1 MDEELIQQMAMGD
14 MMGGGMDPAMM
25 MPEDPMAGGGS
36 GMTTVEVPDF
46 AVPAVMELIAIL
58 EEQIAGGAAGGMM

>member
-1 MDEELIQQMAMGD
+1 MDEELLQQMAMGD
-14 MMGGGMDPAMM
+14 MMGGMPPMDPGM
-25 MPEDPMAGGGS
+25 DPMAGGGS

-58 EEQIAGGAAGGMM
+58 EEQISGGAAGAMM